1 MAIFGII
8 CITSLQTHTEIVIR
22 ENDKALALLYFGML
36 IDKLS
41 VNSAVLL
48 YFTLFSDELF
58 LKCFSLLFL
67 SCFGY
72 GQLNSNLLS

>member
-41 VNSAVLL
+41 VNSGLL